1 MNKKF
6 EGYLAQI
13 ESIKLNLDTFSLY
26 TDNIIINNVVI
37 ENIKLNYYFNFS
49 DQIIS
54 DNVRS
59 LERDL
64 KNKNSTSQSN
74 KYFNIK
80 NLDAKNISLSMIS
93 PDLEFS
99 KTLRLDDLN
108 FNNIGNTSKSKNYK
122 EILKEFFNT
131 TAEYVRQKVLSEN
144 FFDTLEKLNPKQI
157 ENKVK
162 DKLKDKLKKLI
173 K

>member
-1 MNKKF
+1 M
-6 EGYLAQI
+6 EIQ
-13 ESIKLNLDTFSLY
+13 
-26 TDNIIINNVVI
+26 V
-37 ENIKLNYYFNFS
+37 
-49 DQIIS
+49 
-54 DNVRS
+54 
-59 LERDL
+59 
-64 KNKNSTSQSN
+64 
-74 KYFNIK
+74 
-80 NLDAKNISLSMIS
+80 
-93 PDLEFS
+93 
-99 KTLRLDDLN
+99 
-108 FNNIGNTSKSKNYK
+108 KSKNYK